1 MATTVS
7 LLIINASRARRRLYG
22 EREEKNCMVLCNNG
36 KMSGLDATR
45 HSPSTVNR
53 VQAIICDSTPMHDRR
68 VLFLALDLPVS

>member
-7 LLIINASRARRRLYG
+7 LLIINASRTRRLYG
-22 EREEKNCMVLCNNG
+22 EREEKIYMVLCNNG

-68 VLFLALDLPVS
+68 VLFLVLDLPVS